1 MFNPK
6 LLKPS
11 SFTLIQTKSLKDTL
25 TRSSVHRNQ
34 SLYNRSHRIYIY
46 IYSILLVVKEFKKE
60 EKNLKI
66 VVKKSI
72 SNLPSYLSVIVSNP
86 HKYKQKNEHTFQAYQ
101 NLLFHNFLTVV
112 CPKQKWEIFISLT
125 KKESKAILSLIKIRN
140 F

>member
-1 MFNPK
+1 MRFTRKLQLLGVLKPRKSSSIYKRETKKKSKVFNPK

-86 HKYKQKNEHTFQAYQ
+86 HKYKQKTNT
-101 NLLFHNFLTVV
+101 LF
-112 CPKQKWEIFISLT
+112 K
-125 KKESKAILSLIKIRN
+125 LIKICC
-140 F
+140 FITF

>member
-1 MFNPK
+1 MVRFTRKLQLLGVLKPSENLHLYTRVKQKKGKVFIPK

-60 EKNLKI
+60 KNLKI

-86 HKYKQKNEHTFQAYQ
+86 HKYKQKTNT
-101 NLLFHNFLTVV
+101 LF
-112 CPKQKWEIFISLT
+112 K
-125 KKESKAILSLIKIRN
+125 LIKICC
-140 F
+140 FITF